1 MKKIKKINLPGRHRG
16 ASSHLFIPLQEDLK
30 NSSNLI
36 NIFFDYFIQTLK
48 KKGANLD
55 RLKTCNL
62 FCI

>member
-48 KKGANLD
+48 KKAQTL
-55 RLKTCNL
+55 
-62 FCI
+62 IV